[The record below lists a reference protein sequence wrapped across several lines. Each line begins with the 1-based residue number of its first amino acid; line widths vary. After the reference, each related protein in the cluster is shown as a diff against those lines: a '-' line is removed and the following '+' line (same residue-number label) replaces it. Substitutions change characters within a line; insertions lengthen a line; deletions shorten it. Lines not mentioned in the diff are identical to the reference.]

1 MLFLFDGFLIQTGIK
16 MLLIFVNLIYGKID
30 PAISLGVTFSPLA
43 GGFLFSVW
51 KTRSV
56 LLTSPPAPTRRAQ
69 RHCANSSTS
78 DMWHSDNE
86 DPVRFPIDVICAE
99 TMESR

>member
-30 PAISLGVTFSPLA
+30 PAISIGVTFSLLA
-43 GGFLFSVW
+43 GGFLFSIW

-56 LLTSPPAPTRRAQ
+56 LAHQPARADAAGAAPL
-69 RHCANSSTS
+69 REFV
-78 DMWHSDNE
+78 DK
-86 DPVRFPIDVICAE
+86 
-99 TMESR
+99 